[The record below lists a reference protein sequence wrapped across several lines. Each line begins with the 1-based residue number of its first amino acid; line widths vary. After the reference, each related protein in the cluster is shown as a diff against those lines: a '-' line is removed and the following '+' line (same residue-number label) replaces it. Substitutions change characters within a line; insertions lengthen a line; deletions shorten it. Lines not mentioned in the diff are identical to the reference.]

1 MRMKKLLSVLLI
13 TVMTFTL
20 AISLGEEAPAAEP
33 LSAEAIRNAI
43 GAYRETAM
51 KSECL
56 ASDPSEDTENDESWV
71 LTYGFGSMSASTEK
85 LTEKSVIYDITVMEQ
100 DQEVLP
106 GMKIGMLEKSLL
118 SSFRNDNA
126 GLAGDYY
133 GALVYL
139 DGDPEN
145 GFNAAFLSRE
155 GQRNTYILYQT
166 VTPNGDMFDNV
177 CALCFIDGGVV
188 NAIELFAA
196 DKALSPE
203 DAAGAYSILAEY
215 SDKDEYIA
223 VTTDLNNGT
232 KLEPFSVEDLFFSGI
247 DFLMTTSA
255 ELPNRLDESYIDN
268 GDGTYLHKIIGEGY
282 SAIFAADQDGKD
294 LCVDTITIVGDNMEG
309 PRSVR
314 IGDSLIDDQTRFRY
328 EDTEYDY
335 ENMTQLLYGTRGT
348 APYGIAEYHT
358 DGSAEL
364 TYTIGVEDGM
374 TVMLRLEYSSDG
386 MTLTAITVKIL

>member
-13 TVMTFTL
+13 AVMTFTL
-20 AISLGEEAPAAEP
+20 TISLGEEAPATEP
-33 LSAEAIRNAI
+33 LSAEAVRNAI
-43 GAYRETAM
+43 GAYRETAL

-56 ASDPSEDTENDESWV
+56 ASDPSGDTENDESWV
-71 LTYGFGSMSASTEK
+71 LTYGFGSMNASTEK
-85 LTEKSVIYDITVMEQ
+85 LTEETVIYDITVMEQ

-106 GMKIGMLEKSLL
+106 GMKIGMLEESLL
-118 SSFRNDNA
+118 SNFRNDNV

-133 GALVYL
+133 GSLIYL
-139 DGDPEN
+139 DGDPEK

-155 GQRNTYILYQT
+155 GQRNAYVLYQT
-166 VTPNGDMFDNV
+166 VMPNGEMFDNV

-203 DAAGAYSILAEY
+203 DAVGAYSILAGY
-215 SDKDEYIA
+215 SDKDDYIA
-223 VTTDLNNGT
+223 VTTNLNSG
-232 KLEPFSVEDLFFSGI
+232 LELDPFSADDLVFSGI
-247 DFLMTTSA
+247 DFLNATSA
-255 ELPNRLDESYIDN
+255 KLPNLLDESYIDN
-268 GDGTYLHKIIGEGY
+268 GDGTYLHKIVGEGY
-282 SAIFAADQDGKD
+282 SAIFAADQDGND

-314 IGDSLIDDQTRFRY
+314 VGDSLIDDQTRFRY

-348 APYGIAEYHT
+348 APYGLAEYHT
-358 DGSAEL
+358 DGTAEL
-364 TYTIGVEDGM
+364 TYTTVAEDNM